1 MPISE
6 KPVRNKPALPGIEEM
21 LCFSIY
27 SAGHAFNKIYKPLLD
42 ELGLTYPQYLVMVAL
57 WAKDEQTVG
66 ALGEKLSLESSTLT
80 PLLKRLESN
89 GYLARKRDL
98 ADERQVRISLTS
110 AGAALRGRAADVPKC
125 IASATGLTEEA
136 LRRLTGEIAALRK
149 GLLASAKTAAG

>member
-1 MPISE
+1 MSDAHPPS
-6 KPVRNKPALPGIEEM
+6 ASLPEIDEM

-42 ELGLTYPQYLVMVAL
+42 ELGLTYPQFLVMVAL

-80 PLLKRLESN
+80 PLLKRLEAN

-98 ADERQVRISLTS
+98 ADERQVRISLTA
-110 AGAALRGRAADVPKC
+110 AGAALRARAAEVPQC
-125 IASATGLTEEA
+125 IKSATGLTEES
-136 LRRLTGEIAALRK
+136 LRLLTGQIAALRQS
-149 GLLASAKTAAG
+149 LLASAKAAAS